1 MEISHDHICHG
12 FLTGTT
18 AAVSLPQ
25 YAHPELDL
33 GHA

>member
-12 FLTGTT
+12 FLTATT

-25 YAHPELDL
+25 CTELDL
-33 GHA
+33 GYA